1 MDGTV
6 NRGARVECR
15 VGQPIAAVAEP
26 AGFPVRRDAAIQAVR
41 RPCVQRALLRS
52 ARDTRSATPTAVRT
66 AAFWLAAGAGAATDG
81 FLLDSAL
88 TCCLLTV
95 WATPAGQSI
104 GLGGSLQGRDCIDAL
119 QERKPLHIP
128 HRNAKGPP
136 THAGGPCVIQMS
148 AKSHPIAHKGSQKT
162 QTRHCSRPCRKMSWG
177 RSMPMKT
184 ILLWRF
190 SPSAHCGPR
199 SLPMSWCTPWKM
211 TLRSVPCMFSTP
223 L

>member
-6 NRGARVECR
+6 NRGTRVECR

-26 AGFPVRRDAAIQAVR
+26 AGFPVRRGAAIQAVR
-41 RPCVQRALLRS
+41 RACVQRALLRS
-52 ARDTRSATPTAVRT
+52 ARDAGSATPTAVRT

-136 THAGGPCVIQMS
+136 THAWRPLCQSDVSKKPSDCPQRFT
-148 AKSHPIAHKGSQKT
+148 KN

-190 SPSAHCGPR
+190 SSSAHCGPR

>member
-26 AGFPVRRDAAIQAVR
+26 AGFPLRRGAAIQAVR
-41 RPCVQRALLRS
+41 RPCVQRALFQPAREARS
-52 ARDTRSATPTAVRT
+52 TTPTAVRT
-66 AAFWLAAGAGAATDG
+66 AAFWLAAGAWAATDG

-128 HRNAKGPP
+128 HMKAEEPP
-136 THAGGPCVIQMS
+136 ADAGGSCVNQMS
-148 AKSHPIAHKGSQKT
+148 AKT
-162 QTRHCSRPCRKMSWG
+162 M
-177 RSMPMKT
+177 
-184 ILLWRF
+184 
-190 SPSAHCGPR
+190 
-199 SLPMSWCTPWKM
+199 
-211 TLRSVPCMFSTP
+211 
-223 L
+223 